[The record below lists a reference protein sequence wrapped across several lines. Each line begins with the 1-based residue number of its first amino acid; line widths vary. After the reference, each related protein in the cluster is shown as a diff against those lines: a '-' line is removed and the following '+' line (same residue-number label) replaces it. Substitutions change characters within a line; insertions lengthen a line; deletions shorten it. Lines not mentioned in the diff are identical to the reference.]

1 MIEINFADSFYESN
15 MRIVEVQKVLEDIKK
30 GYWKKQIDEIRYH
43 ISNGDTKEASSIKQK
58 LPVITISATFK
69 GGRKK
74 EDIDSYT
81 GLLHLDYDKVDN
93 VQELKAKVINI
104 PYTYA
109 AFISPSG
116 NGLKVLVKSDN
127 ILSTHTFAFNALRDY
142 YDGIV
147 GVTSDSGVK
156 DFTRLCFV
164 SSDSTLFIN
173 DDAKVFKAQSYPN
186 NETKSQKDIECVWNF
201 TSNKQQF
208 TEGNRNNFV
217 HLFACNANRQGY
229 NINEALNY
237 AYSYNDSTFDKEEI
251 KRAIK
256 SAYVNEKGSAAI
268 SAILPNAI
276 CQEDTSPYIPE
287 SIYDVL
293 PGTLKEACNVF
304 KGRERDVFL
313 TSALSVISG
322 GLHNVYGLY
331 AGEKVYSNLFSFVI
345 APAASGKGS
354 MKYAK
359 QLGECYHDFLFNK
372 SKEASKE
379 YKRAKKIFD
388 IKLKKAKTD
397 QAIEALIEP
406 EEPKSTFFFIPGD
419 TSAAMIVKLLEA
431 NDGAGCICE
440 TEADTIT
447 KTFNQDWGGYSDVL
461 RKGFHAEPITKS
473 RLTNLEYSE
482 IKEPKFSLTM
492 TGTPNQMNSLITSI
506 EDGLFSRIMF
516 YSFVSEPV
524 WKKTYTSSLSKSK
537 KVIFEKYSADLCE
550 KFKSNVPR
558 KFMMTEEQG
567 AKLDDFFSDAHAHN
581 IALYSQ
587 NASGI
592 TFRLGL
598 MCFKMAMVLSAVRSD
613 DTEVICSD
621 EDFNI
626 AFKLVGEVYM
636 PHAMAML
643 NKVGKQAIALT
654 PAQIKLLTWIRT
666 KEKFSRA
673 EAVVKAKEI
682 GIKDR
687 TLSDILKRFL
697 VSKLIKKISHGL
709 YMKI

>member
-74 EDIDSYT
+74 GDVDSYT

-256 SAYVNEKGSAAI
+256 SAYVNEKGNAAI

-276 CQEDTSPYIPE
+276 CQEETSPYIPE

-388 IKLKKAKTD
+388 IKLKKATTD

-406 EEPKSTFFFIPGD
+406 EEPKATYFFIPGD

-598 MCFKMAMVLSAVRSD
+598 MCFKVAMVLSAVRSD
-613 DTEVICSD
+613 DTEIVCSD
-621 EDFNI
+621 EDFNT

-636 PHAMAML
+636 PHAMTML
-643 NKVGKQAIALT
+643 NKVGKQAGAST
-654 PAQIKLLTWIRT
+654 PAQAKLLTWIRT
-666 KEKFSRA
+666 REKFSRA
-673 EAVVKAKEI
+673 EIAVKAKEI
-682 GIKDR
+682 GVKER
-687 TLSDILKRFL
+687 TLSDILKRFMG
-697 VSKLIKKISHGL
+697 STLIMKISHGV
-709 YMKI
+709 YTKT